1 MHATTLGQL
10 ARSLGSY
17 VAPGQSFAPALN
29 QALEVVYGMGIW
41 KDLTIEGSFD
51 VSDNYLGLPDQA
63 DTVLFAVVDTQPV
76 RTRSLWHDYR
86 AAGTNYDST
95 LLFGLIDDGYRPTL
109 KNLSGSISTLYVV
122 PASDTVDD
130 TDIDLDSGES
140 IDSIGFGETKKQRG
154 TVAVVGSDTTITFA
168 SPVVNLE
175 SLQFS
180 GLLHR
185 YDIRE
190 DKDDPATTVA
200 TVGPGDGVARF
211 RRYRV
216 PSAKP
221 GSIAH
226 VLCKRRFIPLQN
238 EDDIVYI
245 AQIGAL
251 KHALLAILAEDNADL
266 ERSEIHWSKCRQMLD
281 EQLDQY
287 RGPARPSLDL
297 QMNGDGIIGIRNQ
310 Y

>member
-10 ARSLGSY
+10 SRSLGSY
-17 VAPGQSFAPALN
+17 VAPGQSFAPVLN
-29 QALEVVYGMGIW
+29 QALEVIYGMAIW

-51 VSDNYLGLPDQA
+51 VSDKYLTLPDQA

-95 LLFGLIDDGYRPTL
+95 LLFGLIDDGYRPIL
-109 KNLSGSISTLYVV
+109 KDLSESISTLYVV
-122 PASDTVDD
+122 PAADSPDNVN
-130 TDIDLDSGES
+130 INLNSGES
-140 IDSIGFGETKKQRG
+140 IESIGFGETKKQRG
-154 TVAVVGSDTTITFA
+154 TAAVAGADTTITFGA
-168 SPVVNLE
+168 PVNNIE
-175 SLQFS
+175 SFQFS
-180 GLLHR
+180 ELLHR

-190 DKDDPATTVA
+190 DKADPATTVA
-200 TVGPGDGVARF
+200 TVGPGDGVTRF

-216 PSAKP
+216 PSAKS

-266 ERSEIHWSKCRQMLD
+266 ERSEIHWSKCKQMLD